1 MVQIHPP
8 LPITMIK
15 RDIEAFLTPII
26 EETGCELWGIEFGS
40 AKGKGRLLRIYID
53 AIHGVDINDCT
64 KVSREI
70 DYYFQHESIFSEFA
84 FFEVSSP
91 GLDRK
96 LFNQKQYKKF
106 VGDVVSLSLFSKVN
120 NLRKLKG
127 TLLEVLDSEISV
139 KTEGETLLLE
149 LSNIE
154 VCKLDLDDQIEKKRM
169 NKQILDVVASVSIEK
184 GVDKT
189 IIFQALEEAIASA
202 TKKLVDDE
210 ANIDVVIDTTTGE
223 YKTYRKWDIV
233 KEIDESEVFQVL
245 ESDLDGYE
253 VDEATASKEIE
264 NIDFGR
270 ISAQAA
276 KQVIIQKVREA
287 ERSKITKKYENL
299 VGEVISGQ
307 VKRINRDFLLLEI
320 EEDLNA
326 QIPRDQII
334 PGEIFKLNDRV
345 RAVIKEIVSTPR
357 GPQIILSRTDE
368 RLVVQLFTQ
377 EVPEISEGTI
387 EIKAIARDPGYRSKI
402 AVKTYDGRID
412 PVGACVGMRGSRVQ
426 AVSNEIGNERI
437 DIFIHSDN
445 PAEFVVNCL
454 APVKIYSILVDERT
468 STLILEVEE
477 ENQAQIIGKNG
488 QNLRLMTH
496 MIGWSFQVLNK
507 EQFKEY
513 QDSSLIEKYDGL
525 AKRLDLSD
533 KEKEGIVSKELD
545 SLEKIVD
552 LDSKILA
559 EIFGNE
565 KRTTELLDKA
575 NELLLQD
582 AFNADF
588 NDPTME
594 EDLVNL
600 NGITNEVLS
609 ALSSNNIKKLE
620 DLAEMSVGEL
630 QDISETISEK
640 EASALIMEARKP
652 WFE

>member
-1 MVQIHPP
+1 
-8 LPITMIK
+8 
-15 RDIEAFLTPII
+15 
-26 EETGCELWGIEFGS
+26 
-40 AKGKGRLLRIYID
+40 
-53 AIHGVDINDCT
+53 
-64 KVSREI
+64 
-70 DYYFQHESIFSEFA
+70 
-84 FFEVSSP
+84 
-91 GLDRK
+91 
-96 LFNQKQYKKF
+96 
-106 VGDVVSLSLFSKVN
+106 
-120 NLRKLKG
+120 
-127 TLLEVLDSEISV
+127 
-139 KTEGETLLLE
+139 
-149 LSNIE
+149 
-154 VCKLDLDDQIEKKRM
+154 M
-169 NKQILDVVASVSIEK
+169 NKQILEVVDSVSMEK
-184 GVDKT
+184 GVDKE
-189 IIFQALEEAIASA
+189 IIFEALEEAISSA
-202 TKKLVDDE
+202 TKKLTEDE
-210 ANIDVVIDTTTGE
+210 ADISVEIDRDTGG
-223 YKTYRKWDIV
+223 YKTFRNWTIVAEEDLIDQVFEITEKDI
-233 KEIDESEVFQVL
+233 
-245 ESDLDGYE
+245 SDHIIEEG
-253 VDEATASKEIE
+253 VATREIE

-287 ERSKITKKYENL
+287 ERSKITEKYESL
-299 VGEVISGQ
+299 VGQVISGQ

-334 PGEIFKLNDRV
+334 PGEIFKLNDKV
-345 RAVIKEIVSTPR
+345 RAVIKEIITTPR

-368 RLVVQLFTQ
+368 RLVVELFTQ

-454 APVKIYSILVDERT
+454 APVKIYSIMVDERT
-468 STLILEVEE
+468 STLVLEVEE

-513 QDSSLIEKYDGL
+513 QDSSLVEKYEQV
-525 AKRLDLSD
+525 ASRLELSD
-533 KEKEGIVSKELD
+533 KEKEQLVAAEMETLEKVVD
-545 SLEKIVD
+545 SSPENLEKIF
-552 LDSKILA
+552 KTA
-559 EIFGNE
+559 
-565 KRTTELLDKA
+565 KRTTEVTEKA

-582 AFNADF
+582 AFNEDF

-594 EDLVNL
+594 KDLVNL
-600 NGITNEVLS
+600 RGITNDVLS
-609 ALSSNNIKKLE
+609 ALSQNNIKSLE
-620 DLAEMSVGEL
+620 EFAEMSVPEL
-630 QDISETISEK
+630 MDISDKITEK

-652 WFE
+652 WFN

>member
-1 MVQIHPP
+1 
-8 LPITMIK
+8 
-15 RDIEAFLTPII
+15 
-26 EETGCELWGIEFGS
+26 
-40 AKGKGRLLRIYID
+40 
-53 AIHGVDINDCT
+53 
-64 KVSREI
+64 
-70 DYYFQHESIFSEFA
+70 
-84 FFEVSSP
+84 
-91 GLDRK
+91 
-96 LFNQKQYKKF
+96 
-106 VGDVVSLSLFSKVN
+106 
-120 NLRKLKG
+120 
-127 TLLEVLDSEISV
+127 
-139 KTEGETLLLE
+139 
-149 LSNIE
+149 
-154 VCKLDLDDQIEKKRM
+154 M
-169 NKQILDVVASVSIEK
+169 NKQILEVVASVSMEK
-184 GVDKT
+184 GVEKD
-189 IIFQALEEAIASA
+189 IIFQALEEAISSA

-210 ANIDVVIDTTTGE
+210 AIIDVTIDRNTGE
-223 YKTYRKWDIV
+223 YETFRKWNIV
-233 KEIDESEVFQVL
+233 DEIDESDVFQIL
-245 ESDLDGYE
+245 SSELSDHSVEEDL
-253 VDEATASKEIE
+253 ATKKID

-287 ERSKITKKYENL
+287 ERSKITAKYESL

-345 RAVIKEIVSTPR
+345 RAVIKEIVTTPR

-454 APVKIYSILVDERT
+454 APIKIFSILVDERT

-513 QDSSLIEKYDGL
+513 QDSTLVEKYDAL
-525 AKRLDLSD
+525 ASRLGLSD
-533 KEKEGIVSKELD
+533 KEKELIVSSEID
-545 SLEKIVD
+545 SLEKLVD
-552 LDSKILA
+552 SSAEKTK
-559 EIFGNE
+559 EIFTTD
-565 KRTTELLDKA
+565 KRLTEVMDKA

-594 EDLVNL
+594 DDLVNL
-600 NGITNEVLS
+600 NGITNDILS
-609 ALSSNNIKKLE
+609 ALSANNIKKLDE
-620 DLAEMSVGEL
+620 LAEMSVGEL
-630 QDISETISEK
+630 MDISEKVTEK

-652 WFE
+652 WFN

>member
-1 MVQIHPP
+1 M
-8 LPITMIK
+8 
-15 RDIEAFLTPII
+15 D
-26 EETGCELWGIEFGS
+26 
-40 AKGKGRLLRIYID
+40 
-53 AIHGVDINDCT
+53 
-64 KVSREI
+64 
-70 DYYFQHESIFSEFA
+70 
-84 FFEVSSP
+84 
-91 GLDRK
+91 
-96 LFNQKQYKKF
+96 
-106 VGDVVSLSLFSKVN
+106 
-120 NLRKLKG
+120 
-127 TLLEVLDSEISV
+127 
-139 KTEGETLLLE
+139 
-149 LSNIE
+149 
-154 VCKLDLDDQIEKKRM
+154 
-169 NKQILDVVASVSIEK
+169 KQILEVVASVSMEK

-210 ANIDVVIDTTTGE
+210 ANIEVLIDRETGE
-223 YKTYRKWDIV
+223 YRTFRNWDV
-233 KEIDESEVFQVL
+233 VNEIDESNVFQIL
-245 ESDLDGYE
+245 EGDLDGHVV
-253 VDEATASKEIE
+253 VDGMAKKEIE

-287 ERSKITKKYENL
+287 ERSKITEKYESL

-326 QIPRDQII
+326 QIPRDEII

-345 RAVIKEIVSTPR
+345 RAVIKEIVTTPR

-368 RLVVQLFTQ
+368 RLVVQLFSQ

-468 STLILEVEE
+468 TTLILEVEE

-496 MIGWSFQVLNK
+496 MIGWSFKVLNK
-507 EQFKEY
+507 EQFKEH
-513 QDSSLIEKYDGL
+513 QDSTLIEKFDGL
-525 AKRLDLSD
+525 AARLGLSD
-533 KEKEGIVSKELD
+533 KEKEGVIASEID
-545 SLEKIVD
+545 SLEQIID
-552 LDSKILA
+552 LDTETISG
-559 EIFGNE
+559 IFGEE
-565 KRTTELLDKA
+565 KRTTEILDKA

-588 NDPTME
+588 SDPTME
-594 EDLVNL
+594 DSLVNL
-600 NGITNEVLS
+600 NGITNDILSSLS
-609 ALSSNNIKKLE
+609 ANKIKKLDE
-620 DLAEMSVGEL
+620 LAEMSVGEL
-630 QDISETISEK
+630 MDMSDKITET

>member
-1 MVQIHPP
+1 
-8 LPITMIK
+8 
-15 RDIEAFLTPII
+15 
-26 EETGCELWGIEFGS
+26 
-40 AKGKGRLLRIYID
+40 
-53 AIHGVDINDCT
+53 
-64 KVSREI
+64 
-70 DYYFQHESIFSEFA
+70 
-84 FFEVSSP
+84 
-91 GLDRK
+91 
-96 LFNQKQYKKF
+96 
-106 VGDVVSLSLFSKVN
+106 
-120 NLRKLKG
+120 
-127 TLLEVLDSEISV
+127 
-139 KTEGETLLLE
+139 
-149 LSNIE
+149 
-154 VCKLDLDDQIEKKRM
+154 M
-169 NKQILDVVASVSIEK
+169 NKQILEVVDSVSMEK
-184 GVDKT
+184 GVDKG
-189 IIFQALEEAIASA
+189 IIFEALEEAIASA
-202 TKKLVDDE
+202 TKKLIEDE
-210 ANIDVVIDTTTGE
+210 ADISVEINRDTGG
-223 YKTYRKWDIV
+223 YKTFRNWTIVAEEDLVDQIFEITEKDI
-233 KEIDESEVFQVL
+233 
-245 ESDLDGYE
+245 SDHIVEEGI
-253 VDEATASKEIE
+253 ATKEIE

-287 ERSKITKKYENL
+287 ERSKITEKYESL
-299 VGEVISGQ
+299 VGQVISGQ

-334 PGEIFKLNDRV
+334 PGEIFKLNDKI
-345 RAVIKEIVSTPR
+345 RAVIKEIVTTPR

-368 RLVVQLFTQ
+368 RLVVELFTQ

-468 STLILEVEE
+468 STLVLEVEE

-513 QDSSLIEKYDGL
+513 QDSSLVEKYDQV
-525 AKRLDLSD
+525 ANRLELSD
-533 KEKEGIVSKELD
+533 KEKEQLIAAEMETLEKVVDASQEN
-545 SLEKIVD
+545 LEKIF
-552 LDSKILA
+552 KTA
-559 EIFGNE
+559 
-565 KRTTELLDKA
+565 KRTTEVTEKA

-582 AFNADF
+582 AFNEDF

-594 EDLVNL
+594 KDLVDL
-600 NGITNEVLS
+600 RGITNDVLS
-609 ALSSNNIKKLE
+609 ALSQNNIKKLE
-620 DLAEMSVGEL
+620 EFAEMSVPEL
-630 QDISETISEK
+630 MDISDKITEK

-652 WFE
+652 WFN

>member
-1 MVQIHPP
+1 M
-8 LPITMIK
+8 
-15 RDIEAFLTPII
+15 D
-26 EETGCELWGIEFGS
+26 
-40 AKGKGRLLRIYID
+40 
-53 AIHGVDINDCT
+53 
-64 KVSREI
+64 
-70 DYYFQHESIFSEFA
+70 
-84 FFEVSSP
+84 
-91 GLDRK
+91 
-96 LFNQKQYKKF
+96 
-106 VGDVVSLSLFSKVN
+106 
-120 NLRKLKG
+120 
-127 TLLEVLDSEISV
+127 
-139 KTEGETLLLE
+139 
-149 LSNIE
+149 
-154 VCKLDLDDQIEKKRM
+154 
-169 NKQILDVVASVSIEK
+169 KQILEVVDSVSMEK
-184 GVDKT
+184 GVDKE
-189 IIFQALEEAIASA
+189 IIFQALEEAISSA
-202 TKKLVDDE
+202 TKKLIEDE
-210 ANIDVVIDTTTGE
+210 ANINVVIDRDNGS
-223 YKTYRKWDIV
+223 YRTFRNWTIVSEEDLIDRVFEITKEDI
-233 KEIDESEVFQVL
+233 
-245 ESDLDGYE
+245 SDHKIEEGI
-253 VDEATASKEIE
+253 ATKEIE

-299 VGEVISGQ
+299 LGQVISGQ

-345 RAVIKEIVSTPR
+345 RAVIKEIVTTPR

-368 RLVVQLFTQ
+368 RLVMELFTQ

-468 STLILEVEE
+468 STLVLEVEE

-488 QNLRLMTH
+488 QNLRLMTQ

-513 QDSSLIEKYDGL
+513 QDSSLIEKYNQVSN
-525 AKRLDLSD
+525 RLELNDEE
-533 KEKEGIVSKELD
+533 KEKLIAAELETLEKVVD
-545 SLEKIVD
+545 ANQELLEKIVND
-552 LDSKILA
+552 P
-559 EIFGNE
+559 
-565 KRTTELLDKA
+565 KRAASIVEKA

-582 AFNADF
+582 AFNEDF

-594 EDLVNL
+594 DDLVNL
-600 NGITNEVLS
+600 RGITNDVLS
-609 ALSSNNIKKLE
+609 SLSNNNIKKLDE
-620 DLAEMSVGEL
+620 LAEMSVPEL
-630 QDISETISEK
+630 MDISEKITEN

-652 WFE
+652 WFN

>member
-1 MVQIHPP
+1 
-8 LPITMIK
+8 
-15 RDIEAFLTPII
+15 
-26 EETGCELWGIEFGS
+26 
-40 AKGKGRLLRIYID
+40 
-53 AIHGVDINDCT
+53 
-64 KVSREI
+64 
-70 DYYFQHESIFSEFA
+70 
-84 FFEVSSP
+84 
-91 GLDRK
+91 
-96 LFNQKQYKKF
+96 
-106 VGDVVSLSLFSKVN
+106 
-120 NLRKLKG
+120 
-127 TLLEVLDSEISV
+127 
-139 KTEGETLLLE
+139 
-149 LSNIE
+149 
-154 VCKLDLDDQIEKKRM
+154 M
-169 NKQILDVVASVSIEK
+169 NKQILEVVDSVSMEK
-184 GVDKT
+184 GVDKE
-189 IIFQALEEAIASA
+189 IIFEALEEAISSA
-202 TKKLVDDE
+202 TKKLTEDE
-210 ANIDVVIDTTTGE
+210 ANISVEINRDTGG
-223 YKTYRKWDIV
+223 YKTFRNWTIVAEQDLVDQIFEITEKDI
-233 KEIDESEVFQVL
+233 
-245 ESDLDGYE
+245 SDHVVEEG
-253 VDEATASKEIE
+253 VATREIE

-287 ERSKITKKYENL
+287 ERSKITEKYESL
-299 VGEVISGQ
+299 VGQVISGQ

-334 PGEIFKLNDRV
+334 PGEIFKLNDKI
-345 RAVIKEIVSTPR
+345 RAVIKEIITTPR

-368 RLVVQLFTQ
+368 RLVVELFTQ

-454 APVKIYSILVDERT
+454 APVKIYSIMVDERT
-468 STLILEVEE
+468 STLVLEVEE

-513 QDSSLIEKYDGL
+513 QDSSLVEKYEQV
-525 AKRLDLSD
+525 ASRLELSD
-533 KEKEGIVSKELD
+533 KEKEELVAAEIETLEKVVD
-545 SLEKIVD
+545 SSPENLEKIF
-552 LDSKILA
+552 KTA
-559 EIFGNE
+559 
-565 KRTTELLDKA
+565 KRTTEVTEKA

-582 AFNADF
+582 AFNEDF

-594 EDLVNL
+594 KDLVNL
-600 NGITNEVLS
+600 RGITNDVLS
-609 ALSSNNIKKLE
+609 ALSQNNIKSLE
-620 DLAEMSVGEL
+620 EFAEMSVPEL
-630 QDISETISEK
+630 MDISDKITEK

-652 WFE
+652 WFN

>member
-1 MVQIHPP
+1 M
-8 LPITMIK
+8 
-15 RDIEAFLTPII
+15 
-26 EETGCELWGIEFGS
+26 
-40 AKGKGRLLRIYID
+40 
-53 AIHGVDINDCT
+53 
-64 KVSREI
+64 
-70 DYYFQHESIFSEFA
+70 
-84 FFEVSSP
+84 
-91 GLDRK
+91 
-96 LFNQKQYKKF
+96 
-106 VGDVVSLSLFSKVN
+106 
-120 NLRKLKG
+120 
-127 TLLEVLDSEISV
+127 
-139 KTEGETLLLE
+139 
-149 LSNIE
+149 
-154 VCKLDLDDQIEKKRM
+154 
-169 NKQILDVVASVSIEK
+169 
-184 GVDKT
+184 
-189 IIFQALEEAIASA
+189 
-202 TKKLVDDE
+202 
-210 ANIDVVIDTTTGE
+210 
-223 YKTYRKWDIV
+223 
-233 KEIDESEVFQVL
+233 
-245 ESDLDGYE
+245 
-253 VDEATASKEIE
+253 
-264 NIDFGR
+264 
-270 ISAQAA
+270 
-276 KQVIIQKVREA
+276 
-287 ERSKITKKYENL
+287 

-630 QDISETISEK
+630 QDISDTISEK

>member
-1 MVQIHPP
+1 
-8 LPITMIK
+8 
-15 RDIEAFLTPII
+15 
-26 EETGCELWGIEFGS
+26 
-40 AKGKGRLLRIYID
+40 
-53 AIHGVDINDCT
+53 
-64 KVSREI
+64 
-70 DYYFQHESIFSEFA
+70 
-84 FFEVSSP
+84 
-91 GLDRK
+91 
-96 LFNQKQYKKF
+96 
-106 VGDVVSLSLFSKVN
+106 
-120 NLRKLKG
+120 
-127 TLLEVLDSEISV
+127 
-139 KTEGETLLLE
+139 
-149 LSNIE
+149 
-154 VCKLDLDDQIEKKRM
+154 M
-169 NKQILDVVASVSIEK
+169 NKQILEVVDSVSMEK
-184 GVDKT
+184 GVDKE
-189 IIFQALEEAIASA
+189 IIFEALEEAISSA
-202 TKKLVDDE
+202 TKKLTEDE
-210 ANIDVVIDTTTGE
+210 ANISVEINRDTGG
-223 YKTYRKWDIV
+223 YKTFRNWTIVAEEDLVDQIFEITEKDI
-233 KEIDESEVFQVL
+233 
-245 ESDLDGYE
+245 SDHVVEEGI
-253 VDEATASKEIE
+253 ATREIE

-287 ERSKITKKYENL
+287 ERSKITEKYESL
-299 VGEVISGQ
+299 VGQVISGQ

-334 PGEIFKLNDRV
+334 PGEIFKLNDKI
-345 RAVIKEIVSTPR
+345 RAVIKEIVTTPR

-368 RLVVQLFTQ
+368 RLVVELFTQ

-468 STLILEVEE
+468 STLVLEVEE

-513 QDSSLIEKYDGL
+513 QDSSLVEKYEQV
-525 AKRLDLSD
+525 ANRLELSD
-533 KEKEGIVSKELD
+533 KEKEQLVAAEMETLEKVVDASQEN
-545 SLEKIVD
+545 LEKIF
-552 LDSKILA
+552 KTA
-559 EIFGNE
+559 
-565 KRTTELLDKA
+565 KRTTEVTEKA

-582 AFNADF
+582 AFNEDF

-594 EDLVNL
+594 EGLVNL
-600 NGITNEVLS
+600 RGITNDVLS
-609 ALSSNNIKKLE
+609 ALSQNNIKNLE
-620 DLAEMSVGEL
+620 EFAEMSVPEL
-630 QDISETISEK
+630 MDVSDKITEK

-652 WFE
+652 WFN

>member
-1 MVQIHPP
+1 
-8 LPITMIK
+8 
-15 RDIEAFLTPII
+15 
-26 EETGCELWGIEFGS
+26 
-40 AKGKGRLLRIYID
+40 
-53 AIHGVDINDCT
+53 
-64 KVSREI
+64 
-70 DYYFQHESIFSEFA
+70 
-84 FFEVSSP
+84 
-91 GLDRK
+91 
-96 LFNQKQYKKF
+96 
-106 VGDVVSLSLFSKVN
+106 
-120 NLRKLKG
+120 
-127 TLLEVLDSEISV
+127 
-139 KTEGETLLLE
+139 
-149 LSNIE
+149 
-154 VCKLDLDDQIEKKRM
+154 
-169 NKQILDVVASVSIEK
+169 
-184 GVDKT
+184 
-189 IIFQALEEAIASA
+189 
-202 TKKLVDDE
+202 
-210 ANIDVVIDTTTGE
+210 
-223 YKTYRKWDIV
+223 
-233 KEIDESEVFQVL
+233 
-245 ESDLDGYE
+245 
-253 VDEATASKEIE
+253 
-264 NIDFGR
+264 
-270 ISAQAA
+270 
-276 KQVIIQKVREA
+276 
-287 ERSKITKKYENL
+287 
-299 VGEVISGQ
+299 
-307 VKRINRDFLLLEI
+307 
-320 EEDLNA
+320 
-326 QIPRDQII
+326 
-334 PGEIFKLNDRV
+334 
-345 RAVIKEIVSTPR
+345 
-357 GPQIILSRTDE
+357 
-368 RLVVQLFTQ
+368 
-377 EVPEISEGTI
+377 
-387 EIKAIARDPGYRSKI
+387 
-402 AVKTYDGRID
+402 
-412 PVGACVGMRGSRVQ
+412 MRGSRVQ

-525 AKRLDLSD
+525 AKRLGLSD

-552 LDSKILA
+552 LDAKTLA
-559 EIFGNE
+559 EIFANE

-630 QDISETISEK
+630 QDISDTISEK

>member
-1 MVQIHPP
+1 
-8 LPITMIK
+8 
-15 RDIEAFLTPII
+15 
-26 EETGCELWGIEFGS
+26 
-40 AKGKGRLLRIYID
+40 
-53 AIHGVDINDCT
+53 
-64 KVSREI
+64 
-70 DYYFQHESIFSEFA
+70 
-84 FFEVSSP
+84 
-91 GLDRK
+91 
-96 LFNQKQYKKF
+96 
-106 VGDVVSLSLFSKVN
+106 
-120 NLRKLKG
+120 
-127 TLLEVLDSEISV
+127 
-139 KTEGETLLLE
+139 
-149 LSNIE
+149 
-154 VCKLDLDDQIEKKRM
+154 M
-169 NKQILDVVASVSIEK
+169 NKQILEVVDSVSMEK
-184 GVDKT
+184 GVNKE
-189 IIFQALEEAIASA
+189 IIFEALEEAISSA
-202 TKKLVDDE
+202 TKKLVEDE
-210 ANIDVVIDTTTGE
+210 ANISVVIDRATGE
-223 YKTYRKWDIV
+223 YRTFRNWNVVKDEDFVDQIFEITKKDIT
-233 KEIDESEVFQVL
+233 DHH
-245 ESDLDGYE
+245 LDND
-253 VDEATASKEIE
+253 VATKEIE

-299 VGEVISGQ
+299 IGQVIVGQ

-334 PGEIFKLNDRV
+334 PGEIFKLNDKV
-345 RAVIKEIVSTPR
+345 RAVIKEIITTPR

-368 RLVVQLFTQ
+368 RLVVELFTQ

-468 STLILEVEE
+468 STLVLEVEE

-488 QNLRLMTH
+488 QNLRLMTQ
-496 MIGWSFQVLNK
+496 MIGWSFQILNK

-513 QDSSLIEKYDGL
+513 QDSSLVEKYEQV
-525 AKRLDLSD
+525 ANRLELTSQ
-533 KEKEGIVSKELD
+533 EKEQIIASEMETLEKVVDAGND
-545 SLEKIVD
+545 NLEKIF
-552 LDSKILA
+552 KTT
-559 EIFGNE
+559 
-565 KRTTELLDKA
+565 KRVSEVIEKA

-582 AFNADF
+582 AFNDDF

-594 EDLVNL
+594 KDLVGL
-600 NGITNEVLS
+600 RGITNDVLS
-609 ALSSNNIKKLE
+609 ALSQNNIKKLE
-620 DLAEMSVGEL
+620 EFAEMSVPEL
-630 QDISETISEK
+630 MDISDKITEK

-652 WFE
+652 WFN

>member
-1 MVQIHPP
+1 
-8 LPITMIK
+8 
-15 RDIEAFLTPII
+15 
-26 EETGCELWGIEFGS
+26 
-40 AKGKGRLLRIYID
+40 
-53 AIHGVDINDCT
+53 
-64 KVSREI
+64 
-70 DYYFQHESIFSEFA
+70 
-84 FFEVSSP
+84 
-91 GLDRK
+91 
-96 LFNQKQYKKF
+96 
-106 VGDVVSLSLFSKVN
+106 
-120 NLRKLKG
+120 
-127 TLLEVLDSEISV
+127 
-139 KTEGETLLLE
+139 
-149 LSNIE
+149 
-154 VCKLDLDDQIEKKRM
+154 M
-169 NKQILDVVASVSIEK
+169 NKQILEVVDSVSMEK
-184 GVDKT
+184 GVDKG
-189 IIFQALEEAIASA
+189 IIFEALEEAISSA
-202 TKKLVDDE
+202 TKKLTEDE
-210 ANIDVVIDTTTGE
+210 ANISVEINRDTGG
-223 YKTYRKWDIV
+223 YKTFRNWTIVAEEDLVDQIFEITEKDI
-233 KEIDESEVFQVL
+233 
-245 ESDLDGYE
+245 SDHIVEEGI
-253 VDEATASKEIE
+253 ATREIE

-287 ERSKITKKYENL
+287 ERSKITEKYESL
-299 VGEVISGQ
+299 VGQVISGQ

-334 PGEIFKLNDRV
+334 PGEIFKLNEKV
-345 RAVIKEIVSTPR
+345 RAVIKEIITTPR

-368 RLVVQLFTQ
+368 RLVVELFTQ

-454 APVKIYSILVDERT
+454 APVKIYSIMVDERT
-468 STLILEVEE
+468 STLVLEVEE

-513 QDSSLIEKYDGL
+513 QDSSLVEKYEQV
-525 AKRLDLSD
+525 ASRLELSD
-533 KEKEGIVSKELD
+533 KEKEQLVAAEMETLEKVVDASPEN
-545 SLEKIVD
+545 LEKIF
-552 LDSKILA
+552 KTA
-559 EIFGNE
+559 
-565 KRTTELLDKA
+565 KRTTEVTEKA

-582 AFNADF
+582 AFNEDF

-594 EDLVNL
+594 KDLVNL
-600 NGITNEVLS
+600 RGITNDVLS
-609 ALSSNNIKKLE
+609 ALSQNNIKNLE
-620 DLAEMSVGEL
+620 EFAEMSVPEL
-630 QDISETISEK
+630 MDISDKITEK

-652 WFE
+652 WFN

>member
-1 MVQIHPP
+1 
-8 LPITMIK
+8 
-15 RDIEAFLTPII
+15 
-26 EETGCELWGIEFGS
+26 
-40 AKGKGRLLRIYID
+40 
-53 AIHGVDINDCT
+53 
-64 KVSREI
+64 
-70 DYYFQHESIFSEFA
+70 
-84 FFEVSSP
+84 
-91 GLDRK
+91 
-96 LFNQKQYKKF
+96 
-106 VGDVVSLSLFSKVN
+106 
-120 NLRKLKG
+120 
-127 TLLEVLDSEISV
+127 
-139 KTEGETLLLE
+139 
-149 LSNIE
+149 
-154 VCKLDLDDQIEKKRM
+154 M
-169 NKQILDVVASVSIEK
+169 NKQILEVVASVSMEK
-184 GVDKT
+184 GVEKD
-189 IIFQALEEAIASA
+189 IIFQALEEAISSA

-210 ANIDVVIDTTTGE
+210 AIIDVTIDRNTGE
-223 YKTYRKWDIV
+223 YETFRKWNIV
-233 KEIDESEVFQVL
+233 DEIDESDVFQIL
-245 ESDLDGYE
+245 SSELSDHAVEEDL
-253 VDEATASKEIE
+253 ATKKID

-287 ERSKITKKYENL
+287 ERSKITAKYESL

-345 RAVIKEIVSTPR
+345 RAVIKEIVTTPR

-454 APVKIYSILVDERT
+454 APIKIFSILVDERT

-513 QDSSLIEKYDGL
+513 QDSTLVEKYDNL
-525 AKRLDLSD
+525 ASRLGLSD
-533 KEKEGIVSKELD
+533 KEKELLVSSEID
-545 SLEKIVD
+545 SLEKLVD
-552 LDSKILA
+552 SSAEKTK
-559 EIFGNE
+559 EIFTTD
-565 KRTTELLDKA
+565 KRLTEVMDKA

-594 EDLVNL
+594 GDLVNL
-600 NGITNEVLS
+600 NGITNDILS
-609 ALSSNNIKKLE
+609 ALSANNIKKLDE
-620 DLAEMSVGEL
+620 LAEMSVGEL
-630 QDISETISEK
+630 MDISEKVTEK

-652 WFE
+652 WFN

>member
-1 MVQIHPP
+1 
-8 LPITMIK
+8 
-15 RDIEAFLTPII
+15 
-26 EETGCELWGIEFGS
+26 
-40 AKGKGRLLRIYID
+40 
-53 AIHGVDINDCT
+53 
-64 KVSREI
+64 
-70 DYYFQHESIFSEFA
+70 
-84 FFEVSSP
+84 
-91 GLDRK
+91 
-96 LFNQKQYKKF
+96 
-106 VGDVVSLSLFSKVN
+106 
-120 NLRKLKG
+120 
-127 TLLEVLDSEISV
+127 
-139 KTEGETLLLE
+139 
-149 LSNIE
+149 
-154 VCKLDLDDQIEKKRM
+154 M
-169 NKQILDVVASVSIEK
+169 NKQILEVVASVSMEK
-184 GVDKT
+184 GVEKD
-189 IIFQALEEAIASA
+189 IIFQALEEAISSA

-210 ANIDVVIDTTTGE
+210 AIIDVTIDRNTGE
-223 YKTYRKWDIV
+223 YETFRKWNIV
-233 KEIDESEVFQVL
+233 DEIDESDVFQIL
-245 ESDLDGYE
+245 SSELSDHAVEEDL
-253 VDEATASKEIE
+253 ATKKID

-287 ERSKITKKYENL
+287 ERSKITAKYESL

-345 RAVIKEIVSTPR
+345 RAVIKEIVTTPR

-454 APVKIYSILVDERT
+454 APIKIFSILVDERT

-513 QDSSLIEKYDGL
+513 QDSTLVEKYDAL
-525 AKRLDLSD
+525 ASRLGLSD
-533 KEKEGIVSKELD
+533 KEKELLVSSEID
-545 SLEKIVD
+545 SLEKLVD
-552 LDSKILA
+552 SSAEKTK
-559 EIFGNE
+559 EIFTTD
-565 KRTTELLDKA
+565 KRLTELMDKA

-594 EDLVNL
+594 GDLVNL
-600 NGITNEVLS
+600 NGITNDILS
-609 ALSSNNIKKLE
+609 ALSANNIKKLDE
-620 DLAEMSVGEL
+620 LAEMSVGEL
-630 QDISETISEK
+630 MDMSEKVTEK

-652 WFE
+652 WFN